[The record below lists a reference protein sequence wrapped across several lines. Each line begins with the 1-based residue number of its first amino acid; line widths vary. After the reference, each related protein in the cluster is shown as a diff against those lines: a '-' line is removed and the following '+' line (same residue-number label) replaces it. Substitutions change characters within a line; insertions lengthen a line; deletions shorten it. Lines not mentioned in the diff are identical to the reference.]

1 MILKTLYKQD
11 TNGRLR
17 CWSVEVDDSAPQH
30 RTLSGIV
37 DMKMNTTKWK
47 VAKEKNSGKKNYRS
61 ATDQAKF
68 EAENLITK
76 QKGDNWVED
85 IKLVQNVDTIFE
97 PMLAQD
103 YHDRKKELENK
114 KLYSQPKLDGIRCN
128 IDGNGMLSRKKK
140 PFLSIEHLTY
150 LKELAKK
157 HDCVF
162 DGELYNHKMKDDFN
176 GIISLV
182 RKLKPTMEDLKDSE
196 KKIKFYAYDIFF
208 INEKH
213 LTFFQRFKKLKEIL
227 KNQKYIEIVDTVS
240 CDLDSIDKIYDEYL
254 TQGYEGQIVRLDEQ
268 YEMKRSKNLLKRK
281 DFMDDEYEIID
292 IVEGEGNRSGMAGY
306 AVIKNKDGYSDF
318 RSNIKGD
325 FLFLKEMLIAKE
337 IYKGKYATI
346 RFFGLTPEK
355 KPRFPYIV
363 AIRDYE

>member
-17 CWSVEVDDSAPQH
+17 SWSVEVDNNAPQY

-61 ATDQAKF
+61 ATDQARF

-76 QKGDNWVED
+76 QKGDNWMED
-85 IKLVQNVDTIFE
+85 VKSVQSVDTIFE

-128 IDGNGMLSRKKK
+128 IDSDSMLSRKKK

-150 LKELAKK
+150 LKELAKVNN
-157 HDCVF
+157 CVF

-182 RKLKPTMEDLKDSE
+182 RKLKPTIEDLKDSE
-196 KKIKFYAYDIFF
+196 MKIKFYVYDAFF
-208 INEKH
+208 KNEKD
-213 LTFFQRFKKLKEIL
+213 LTFSDRFDKLKKIL
-227 KNQKYIEIVDTVS
+227 KNQKYVEIVDTVK
-240 CDLDSIDKIYDEYL
+240 CDLKTIDEIYDEYL
-254 TQGYEGQIVRLDEQ
+254 TQGYEGQIVRLDER

-306 AVIKNKDGYSDF
+306 ALIKNKNGYSDF

-325 FLFLKEMLIAKE
+325 FLFLKEMLIARE

-346 RFFGLTPEK
+346 RFFGLSPEK

>member
-17 CWSVEVDDSAPQH
+17 CWSVEVDDHAPQH

-47 VAKEKNSGKKNYRS
+47 VAKEKNTGKKNYRS

-213 LTFFQRFKKLKEIL
+213 LTFSQRFKKLNEIL

-306 AVIKNKDGYSDF
+306 AIIKNKDGYSDF